1 MNYKNILIVL
11 ALITC
16 PFISGCDKTE
26 GFAFFGA
33 GVSEKFEGTYNGLTN
48 EMISFLSTPNQISQ
62 EFREPA
68 VVDIDS
74 ENNIDLELNIK
85 LCRFMAGEG
94 ITLALGATV
103 DTNSDDTS
111 EFEVIPQRFPSSI
124 FPDRRVEVIS
134 GNGKLN
140 TDANTLEVTLVIEV
154 RSTSTMPGAS
164 DNDTRNTVVIETDAR
179 GTGTAGC

>member
-1 MNYKNILIVL
+1 MNYKNILVAIVL
-11 ALITC
+11 IAC

-26 GFAFFGA
+26 GLAFFGP
-33 GVSEKFEGTYNGLTN
+33 GVSEKFEGTYNGITN
-48 EMISFLSTPNQISQ
+48 EMVSFLSTPNQVSQ

-68 VVDIDS
+68 VVVIDS
-74 ENNIDLELNIK
+74 DSNIDLDLSVK
-85 LCRFMAGEG
+85 LCGFMGSEV

-103 DTNSDDTS
+103 DTGSDDTS
-111 EFEVIPQRFPSSI
+111 EFEVTPESFPSSI
-124 FPDRRVEVIS
+124 FSDRSVEVIS
-134 GNGKLN
+134 GSGRLN
-140 TDANTLEVTLVIEV
+140 TAANTLEVTLVIEV